1 MSHEGCNHNNNNNK
15 KLHTTL
21 PRVGLHYLSVFTVT
35 FDENGMVLKL
45 NRLINLA

>member
-1 MSHEGCNHNNNNNK
+1 MKVAIIIIIK
-15 KLHTTL
+15 KTLHTTL
-21 PRVGLHYLSVFTVT
+21 PRVVLHYLYVFTVT